1 MVKIGD
7 LVMVIKPTPCCG
19 STRSLGMV
27 FKVESMELLEGAK
40 CSVCGGILEKR
51 YEYAGDGTVAE
62 NGRPKVCQS
71 YRLKVIPGIE
81 ELDNLEMI
89 EAFFKTREEKV

>member
-19 STRSLGMV
+19 STRSLGMI

-51 YEYAGDGTVAE
+51 YEYAGDGSVNEA
-62 NGRPKVCQS
+62 GRARMCQS
-71 YRLKVIPGIE
+71 YRLKVIPGVE

-89 EAFFKTREEKV
+89 EAFFKRSEEKV